1 MRPVSFALII
11 LGLLAGNRVLANS
24 FYDAYDLE
32 ARDLD
37 MYNFDSRGFQ
47 DVYLD
52 DRELSYEDAM
62 VREYEDPGLW
72 VRDGLFDDELSD
84 FVARELYDEYDLYG
98 RDYYNDLAE
107 RQFEPDLA
115 EREDG
120 FEYQL
125 EAREPLRYRIGIV
138 IPNAHNN

>member
-1 MRPVSFALII
+1 
-11 LGLLAGNRVLANS
+11 
-24 FYDAYDLE
+24 
-32 ARDLD
+32 

-120 FEYQL
+120 FEYQVRLHLLNPTYDLPRLQL